1 MNIRKLERFCL
12 ACSMCLLVCFSSLA
26 AQAADNFTNKDL
38 LEFPKSERDAYI
50 TGAIITA
57 AHAIYLY
64 DKEKGQCFTDWFFE
78 NPNERVSEIDKAI
91 KDNPDLTPSSIILS
105 LPQMKC
111 GRLKPKK
118 VKPDEK
124 KRETKP

>member
-1 MNIRKLERFCL
+1 MKIRGLGRIVL
-12 ACSMCLLVCFSSLA
+12 ACSICFLVCVFSPV
-26 AQAADNFTNKDL
+26 AQATDNFSNKDL

-78 NPNERVSEIDKAI
+78 NPDARVSEIDKVI
-91 KDNPDLTPSSIILS
+91 KEHPEATPSSIILA
-105 LPQMKC
+105 LPQLKC
-111 GRLKPKK
+111 GKLKQKR
-118 VKPDEK
+118 VNCDE
-124 KRETKP
+124 